1 MKLSLTLV
9 DARQRKVAV
18 SAIVKVRSMRFSDF
32 MPEISAILKQ
42 IDPRIELE
50 GQIAVSLGR
59 FS

>member
-1 MKLSLTLV
+1 
-9 DARQRKVAV
+9 
-18 SAIVKVRSMRFSDF
+18 